1 METAVERGDHP
12 RTLIVMARPSDADGI
27 GADTVVLGVSL
38 LQRALLNGRRA
49 GFDRVLIAGTPLL
62 KGSGYTEVGRLLPEA
77 PLPAGRVVVVADQV
91 LATTDWLQELAAM
104 PVAENVVEIVDD
116 VAAVANIRADPLV
129 SPMVAAGFD
138 VAHPASLLPADL
150 TVKERHLRPTGR
162 CLLSDTKDLPATER
176 WLLRSLIK
184 DTEGFMSRHVE
195 RPISLAITRRLC
207 RTAITPNA
215 MTLISVG
222 VGLLS
227 APFFLSGQAIWQTV
241 GALLFLAHS
250 ILDGCDGELARLT
263 YRESRWG
270 GLLDF
275 WGDNIVHVAV
285 FGAMMIGAGMQTGSW
300 WPYAAGASA
309 VLTSA
314 ISAALVYW
322 CTMRPKVG
330 AGPLFTSVS
339 RADGADG
346 TPLRRIL
353 DALTRRDFIYL
364 ILVLA
369 VFGKAA
375 WFLILAGIGAP
386 IFLIALLVVVSS
398 DSKRG
403 DSRRGDSK
411 RGGIPA

>member
-1 METAVERGDHP
+1 
-12 RTLIVMARPSDADGI
+12 
-27 GADTVVLGVSL
+27 
-38 LQRALLNGRRA
+38 
-49 GFDRVLIAGTPLL
+49 
-62 KGSGYTEVGRLLPEA
+62 
-77 PLPAGRVVVVADQV
+77 
-91 LATTDWLQELAAM
+91 
-104 PVAENVVEIVDD
+104 
-116 VAAVANIRADPLV
+116 
-129 SPMVAAGFD
+129 
-138 VAHPASLLPADL
+138 
-150 TVKERHLRPTGR
+150 
-162 CLLSDTKDLPATER
+162 
-176 WLLRSLIK
+176 
-184 DTEGFMSRHVE
+184 
-195 RPISLAITRRLC
+195 
-207 RTAITPNA
+207 
-215 MTLISVG
+215 
-222 VGLLS
+222 
-227 APFFLSGQAIWQTV
+227 
-241 GALLFLAHS
+241 
-250 ILDGCDGELARLT
+250 
-263 YRESRWG
+263 
-270 GLLDF
+270 
-275 WGDNIVHVAV
+275 
-285 FGAMMIGAGMQTGSW
+285 MMIGAGMQTGSW